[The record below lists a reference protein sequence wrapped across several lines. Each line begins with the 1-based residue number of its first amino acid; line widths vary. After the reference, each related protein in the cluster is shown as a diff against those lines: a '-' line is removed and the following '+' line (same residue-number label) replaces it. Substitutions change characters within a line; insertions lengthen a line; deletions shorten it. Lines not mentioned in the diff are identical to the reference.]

1 MFVLYPF
8 YLMLQYLS
16 PIDCFQTS
24 ENISLNPGA
33 GERAVLIKT
42 GEGDSMILIGKWTG
56 FVRGVAGTRGILRI
70 ISLSKFQG
78 N

>member
-1 MFVLYPF
+1 M
-8 YLMLQYLS
+8 
-16 PIDCFQTS
+16 FQTS